1 MYRAKDT
8 GKNNVQFYTQEMN
21 ATLEDKLDL
30 MDGLRTALAEEQ
42 FRVQYQP
49 KVNLDTGLVFGVE
62 ALLRWQHPV
71 RGMIAPD
78 QFIPLA
84 EESGAIVSIGEWVLL
99 TACRQARAWQM
110 AGLMPV
116 TVSVNVSARQFDDAR
131 LVMRV
136 RRALELS
143 GLAPQWLELEVTES
157 LLMRDLQQAIDK
169 MRELKAMGISLS
181 IDDFGTGYSSL
192 AALKSFPISSLKIDK
207 SFVRDLHVSSD
218 DQAIARAI
226 ISLSHQLQLR
236 VIAEGVE
243 TVQQRSFLQ
252 ESGCDDMQGYLFS
265 RPVAPDLIRAMLE
278 AQAEAASS

>member
-1 MYRAKDT
+1 M
-8 GKNNVQFYTQEMN
+8 M
-21 ATLEDKLDL
+21 
-30 MDGLRTALAEEQ
+30 
-42 FRVQYQP
+42 
-49 KVNLDTGLVFGVE
+49 
-62 ALLRWQHPV
+62 
-71 RGMIAPD
+71 APD

-84 EESGAIVSIGEWVLL
+84 EESGAIVPIGEWVLL
-99 TACRQARAWQM
+99 TACRQAKAWQT
-110 AGLMPV
+110 AGLPPI
-116 TVSVNVSARQFDDAR
+116 TISVNVSARQFDDKR
-131 LVMRV
+131 LVARV
-136 RRALELS
+136 QRALELS

-157 LLMRDLQQAIDK
+157 LIMRDLQQAIDK

-207 SFVRDLHVSSD
+207 SFVQDLDSSSD

-265 RPVAPDLIRAMLE
+265 RPVAPDLIKGMLE
-278 AQAEAASS
+278 AQAEAASA

>member
-1 MYRAKDT
+1 
-8 GKNNVQFYTQEMN
+8 
-21 ATLEDKLDL
+21 
-30 MDGLRTALAEEQ
+30 
-42 FRVQYQP
+42 
-49 KVNLDTGLVFGVE
+49 
-62 ALLRWQHPV
+62 
-71 RGMIAPD
+71 
-78 QFIPLA
+78 
-84 EESGAIVSIGEWVLL
+84 VLL
-99 TACRQARAWQM
+99 TACRQARAWQT
-110 AGLMPV
+110 AGLPPV
-116 TVSVNVSARQFDDAR
+116 TISVNVSARQFDDAR

-207 SFVRDLHVSSD
+207 SFVRDLDVSSD

-265 RPVAPDLIRAMLE
+265 RPVAPELIRAMLE
-278 AQAEAASS
+278 AQAEAAGS